1 MNKLNQILYEDCI
14 TNLLYGESNFWNDK
28 KVEFRLKYPL
38 ARAEEIEQRIND
50 FATFD
55 DGTTILDKFRKILTQ
70 IGNALG
76 LVSVAKSAFKRYCYD
91 IQQFVTMRG
100 EEGCEQLARD
110 GQQSAETCAASVLVD
125 EYIKKECGNIGL
137 EDFYVFLKMFDEE
150 ALKSEQCKHLELFY
164 MVVPSLS
171 INFVNSLMKVK
182 NTLSSKNTNKVY
194 FCDDGFAM
202 GVAYFLKV
210 LNQVDKFAGLN
221 WFESVIEKYD
231 KDKKESAGMRTSDQS
246 MMTKRAEEYKR
257 EFQSLFYSFVAA
269 QQFFKD

>member
-1 MNKLNQILYEDCI
+1 M
-14 TNLLYGESNFWNDK
+14 NLLYGESNLWNDK
-28 KVEFRLKYPL
+28 KTQYKLKYPL
-38 ARAEEIEQRIND
+38 SRAEEIGQKIND
-50 FATFD
+50 FGPLN
-55 DGTTILDKFRKILTQ
+55 DGSTILYNFQRILTQ

-91 IQQFVTMRG
+91 IQQFITIRG

-110 GQQSAETCAASVLVD
+110 GQQSAETCAASALVD

-137 EDFYVFLKMFDEE
+137 EDFDLFLNMFDKEK
-150 ALKSEQCKHLELFY
+150 LKSEDCKHLELFY
-164 MVVPSLS
+164 IIVPSLS
-171 INFVNSLMKVK
+171 ISFVDSLMQVK
-182 NTLSSKNTNKVY
+182 NTLSTKNTNKVY

-202 GVAYFLKV
+202 GVAYLLKM

-221 WFESVIEKYD
+221 WFESVIEKHEAD
-231 KDKKESAGMRTSDQS
+231 KRENSGMRTSDQS
-246 MMTKRAEEYKR
+246 MMIKRAEEYKR